1 MLRDCIKGST
11 MGLLK
16 GGGGKASVPVKSD
29 MGTKKLS
36 VDGNL
41 LAQARMLCEG
51 HETQIG
57 LDSAGEWFRSVG
69 LSKNPEPTATKR
81 TPALPDSQGRDTFY
95 AA

>member
-16 GGGGKASVPVKSD
+16 GVGGKASVPVKSD

-41 LAQARMLCEG
+41 LAQARECSAKDTK
-51 HETQIG
+51 HR
-57 LDSAGEWFRSVG
+57 LD
-69 LSKNPEPTATKR
+69 
-81 TPALPDSQGRDTFY
+81 
-95 AA
+95 